1 MSMQLFGL
9 TKYNVILESVDNFL
23 SYPHSIHI
31 FLWVMHISMLVLY
44 ITHMLQCLHIKENA
58 DLIKSFYAFGRF
70 MKDASEL
77 QDISVD
83 EIQFD
88 ETEYGRL
95 WPMIV
100 VVKNFNSAR
109 IKKARTLIIE

>member
-1 MSMQLFGL
+1 MSTQLFGW
-9 TKYNVILESVDNFL
+9 TKYNVILESVDNIL

-31 FLWVMHISMLVLY
+31 FLRVMHISMLVLY

-77 QDISVD
+77 QDISVA
-83 EIQFD
+83 
-88 ETEYGRL
+88 
-95 WPMIV
+95 
-100 VVKNFNSAR
+100 KFNLM
-109 IKKARTLIIE
+109 KLNMGG